1 MKTASKST
9 KANRVRI
16 IGGTWRSRLVEFH
29 DQPGIALRP
38 TPDRVRETLFNWLGQ
53 TLHGKECLDLFSGSG
68 ALGFEAASR
77 GAAKVVMVENDRMAA
92 AQIEKNRIKLDANMC
107 RVVKADVIAFL
118 ANHADTY
125 DVIFVDPPFQ
135 SQLLPAV
142 LPLLAARL
150 NEGGVAYVEWGA
162 PIDAENASLRILKQ
176 GKAGASNFALL
187 ARL

>member
-1 MKTASKST
+1 MKTAPKSV

-16 IGGTWRSRLVEFH
+16 IGGTWRSRLVEFL

-53 TLHGKECLDLFSGSG
+53 TLQGKHCLDLFSGSG

-77 GAAKVVMVENDRMAA
+77 GAASVVMVEKDRAAA
-92 AQIEKNRIKLDANMC
+92 AQIEKNRVKLDASRC
-107 RVVKADVIAFL
+107 RVVNADVIAFL
-118 ANHADTY
+118 GSHADVY

-135 SQLLPAV
+135 SPVLADV

-150 NEGGVAYVEWGA
+150 REGGVAYVESGA
-162 PIDAENASLRILKQ
+162 PIAPEAVSLRVLKQ

>member
-1 MKTASKST
+1 MKTAPKSA

-16 IGGTWRSRLVEFH
+16 IGGIWRSRLVEFH

-53 TLHGKECLDLFSGSG
+53 TLHGKHCLDLFSGSG

-77 GAAKVVMVENDRMAA
+77 GAASVVMVESNRIAA
-92 AQIEKNRIKLDANMC
+92 AQIEKNRDKLGADMC

-118 ANHADTY
+118 DSHADVY

-135 SQLLPAV
+135 SQLLAGV

-150 NEGGVAYVEWGA
+150 REGGVAYVESGA
-162 PIDAENASLRILKQ
+162 SIAPEAASLRVLKQ

>member
-1 MKTASKST
+1 MKSSSNIA

-16 IGGTWRSRLVEFH
+16 IGGMWRSRLVEFH

-53 TLHGKECLDLFSGSG
+53 TLDGRRCLDLCAGSG

-77 GAAKVVMVENDRMAA
+77 GAASVVLVESNRIAA
-92 AQIEKNRIKLDANMC
+92 AQIEKNRDKLGAHMC

-118 ANHADTY
+118 DSHADTY
-125 DVIFVDPPFQ
+125 DVIFIDPPFQ
-135 SQLLPAV
+135 SELLPQLLPR
-142 LPLLAARL
+142 LSARL
-150 NEGGVAYVEWGA
+150 ADDGLAYVEWGA
-162 PIDAENASLRILKQ
+162 PIAPEAAALRVVKQ